1 MAGMPCV
8 FFNFIYIFPFC
19 AFCFIIKEK
28 TDLCLIEGKGFFDE
42 EFKKDVGLRTS
53 AFTAFLWAGM
63 GGGSAYTLL
72 SEQRGYGKQ

>member
-1 MAGMPCV
+1 L
-8 FFNFIYIFPFC
+8 
-19 AFCFIIKEK
+19 KER
-28 TDLCLIEGKGFFDE
+28 GFFDE